1 MADVKYAVDRRGE
14 ILKAAREVLAEKG
27 LEATRISEIV
37 GRAGVAQGT
46 FYLYFPSKTSLV
58 LALVEE
64 STRDTMEAVITAV
77 AGAGTFAETIDRGV
91 RAAFASLYEQRDI
104 APILRS
110 RIGLADV
117 RAECERL
124 YQPFYDFTT
133 LLIRQGQE
141 AGELDPALNP
151 LIMARLV
158 ATIIEGAADQCF
170 VYGIATYDDE
180 LLTEVVGFIRRALGV
195 KLTAD

>member
-1 MADVKYAVDRRGE
+1 MADVKYAVDRRSE

-27 LEATRISEIV
+27 LEATKISEIV
-37 GRAGVAQGT
+37 ARAGVAQGT

-64 STRDTMEAVITAV
+64 FTRDTMEAVITAI
-77 AGAGTFAETIDRGV
+77 AGAGTLAEVIDRGV
-91 RAAFASLYEQRDI
+91 RAAFARLSEKRDI

-110 RIGLADV
+110 RIGLTDV

-124 YQPFYDFTT
+124 YQPFYDFIT

-141 AGELDPALNP
+141 AGELNPTLNP
-151 LIMARLV
+151 LITARLV
-158 ATIIEGAADQCF
+158 AAIIDGAADQCF
-170 VYGIATYDDE
+170 VYGTATYDDE
-180 LLTEVVGFIRRALGV
+180 FLTEVVGFICRALGV
-195 KLTAD
+195 KLAAD

>member
-37 GRAGVAQGT
+37 ARAGVAQGT

-64 STRDTMEAVITAV
+64 STRNTMEAVITAIV
-77 AGAGTFAETIDRGV
+77 GAETLAEVIDRGV
-91 RAAFASLYEQRDI
+91 RAAFASLYEKRDI
-104 APILRS
+104 APILSS

-133 LLIRQGQE
+133 QLIRQGQE
-141 AGELDPALNP
+141 AGELDPTLNP
-151 LIMARLV
+151 LITARLV
-158 ATIIEGAADQCF
+158 AAIIEGAADQCF

-195 KLTAD
+195 NPAVN